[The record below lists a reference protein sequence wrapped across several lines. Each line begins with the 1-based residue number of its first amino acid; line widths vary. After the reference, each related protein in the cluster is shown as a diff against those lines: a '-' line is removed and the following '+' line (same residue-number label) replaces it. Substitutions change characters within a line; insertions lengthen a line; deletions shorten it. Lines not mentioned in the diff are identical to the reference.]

1 MSIKER
7 NIYAIIY
14 AIALIACILV
24 DENIE
29 SLLMFI
35 LISLTE
41 IKHEVKNINKNK

>member
-7 NIYAIIY
+7 NIYATIY
-14 AIALIACILV
+14 VIALIACILV

-29 SLLMFI
+29 ILLMFI

-41 IKHEVKNINKNK
+41 IKHEVKNK